1 MLAVVVCTQQL
12 NQIIIPNLN
21 KKTTKS
27 ETPHE
32 IQWRHYFSMLLSL
45 TQKRTNKKRQ
55 KKTTN
60 KIFKK

>member
-45 TQKRTNKKRQ
+45 T
-55 KKTTN
+55 
-60 KIFKK
+60 